1 MVYLRLR
8 VPRSKMKTRTKTL
21 LVMALIV
28 ASVLA
33 ATPVVASAVDDTA
46 PQPEAFIN
54 RAQRLQ
60 RIQQSLKAKI
70 QNRLQLAQPEAIEL
84 DDLNEDEIDDRVSAA
99 ENAPAVEDGDTAS
112 PLWIARAYGFSWPL
126 GDADVDE
133 SSLATPI
140 GTLFAATK
148 VKTTEYGV
156 VYDIV
161 WGIVGHNGE
170 RVGVKGVAVLGSD
183 GVFVMKLHG
192 EDLDLWAIGRI
203 GKARYGVRLAMKG
216 YMSHDGDMYGFHMK
230 GRAHPIGW
238 GWRNP
243 QTQSTDALTP
253 SLSGKSTNA
262 KARKIASTS

>member
-1 MVYLRLR
+1 MVHLRLSA
-8 VPRSKMKTRTKTL
+8 PRSKMKTRTKTL
-21 LVMALIV
+21 MVMALIV

-33 ATPVVASAVDDTA
+33 ATPVMAAAVDDTS
-46 PQPEAFIN
+46 PQPEAFVE
-54 RAQRLQ
+54 RAQRVQ
-60 RIQQSLKAKI
+60 RIQQSLKVNI
-70 QNRLQLAQPEAIEL
+70 QNRLQVVQPEAIEL
-84 DDLNEDEIDDRVSAA
+84 DDLSEDEIDDRISAA
-99 ENAPAVEDGDTAS
+99 ENAPAVEDGDTAN
-112 PLWIARAYGFSWPL
+112 PLWIARATGSSWPL

-140 GTLFAATK
+140 GTMFAATK
-148 VKTTEYGV
+148 VKATEYGV

-203 GKARYGVRLAMKG
+203 GKARFGVRLAMKG
-216 YMSHDGDMYGFHMK
+216 YMSHDGDMYGFHMR

-238 GWRNP
+238 GWRKP
-243 QTQSTDALTP
+243 QVQSTDALTP
-253 SLSGKSTNA
+253 STSAKNTDA
-262 KARKIASTS
+262 KARITASTS